1 MEYRRFKRLTTAL
14 YLAVMT
20 IWSGMRYYRSGHLVY
35 RAGADA
41 WWVQDGVPMAHVST
55 GAASNLATLGKN
67 LLVVWAQ
74 CRRSIALCT
83 AVYVAVRVTAY
94 VHEKAKENRNG
105 ISGISCPHD

>member
-1 MEYRRFKRLTTAL
+1 MNYRSFNRLITVL
-14 YLAVMT
+14 YLSVMT

-35 RAGADA
+35 HAESDA
-41 WWVQDGVPMAHVST
+41 WWVQAGVPMAHVST

-83 AVYVAVRVTAY
+83 AVYVAVMVTAY
-94 VHEKAKENRNG
+94 VREKAKENRNG